1 MEKSGPKDT
10 DKNNAPNLA
19 NTTRKDKESC
29 E

>member
-1 MEKSGPKDT
+1 MEKSGLKDT
-10 DKNNAPNLA
+10 DKNNAPSLA